1 MGRALPRERSR
12 SGEESQLNSA
22 NRLSFSRSIAT
33 CIGTMLC
40 PVQFHGK
47 WKLTGVLG
55 VLLNRF
61 TPEADCH
68 PVRGARLGVS
78 LGDRIGCLM
87 WTGCYEVE
95 LVTFLRSMLEPG
107 MVFVDVGANIGY
119 FSIIGAAL
127 VGERGA
133 VHSFE
138 ADPDCLSRLAGNAR
152 DYPWVATYPTAVA
165 DYTGEIAFYRS
176 PKKGESGWGTVFE
189 DASAR
194 DKVVVPVCTLDR
206 WSADQSVNK
215 IGLLKMDVEG
225 AEYRVLQ
232 GGRAT
237 LRATRPIIWMEA
249 NEYWLRR
256 DGKSAADLLSL
267 LAEWDY
273 LSLGLTDP
281 SSKSLTNI
289 VAVPKE
295 QGWLL
300 EKVMRLNLGLQ
311 RVKTAGA
318 SVGAVP

>member
-1 MGRALPRERSR
+1 
-12 SGEESQLNSA
+12 
-22 NRLSFSRSIAT
+22 
-33 CIGTMLC
+33 MLC

-55 VLLNRF
+55 GLLNWF

-68 PVRGARLGVS
+68 PVRGARVRVS
-78 LGDRIGCLM
+78 LGDRIGRLM
-87 WTGCYEVE
+87 WTGCYEAE
-95 LVTFLRSMLEPG
+95 LVTFLRSMLDPG
-107 MVFVDVGANIGY
+107 MVFVDVGANTGY
-119 FSIIGAAL
+119 FSIIAAAL

-138 ADPDCLSRLAGNAR
+138 ADPDCFSRLAGNAR
-152 DYPWVATYPTAVA
+152 DYPWVTAYPTAVA

-189 DASAR
+189 DVFAR
-194 DKVVVPVCTLDR
+194 DKVIVPVCTLDR
-206 WSADQSVNK
+206 WSAEQSVSR
-215 IGLLKMDVEG
+215 IDLLKMDVEG

-232 GGRAT
+232 GGRAL

-256 DGKSAADLLSL
+256 DGKSAAHLSSL

-273 LSLGLTDP
+273 LPLGLTDP
-281 SSKSLTNI
+281 RSKSLTNI
-289 VAVPKE
+289 VAVPAE
-295 QGWLL
+295 QGRRL
-300 EKVMRLNLGLQ
+300 EKVMELNLGLQ
-311 RVKTAGA
+311 RVKTVEA